1 VAGSA
6 SEELIHGYASA
17 LFQVVRAEG
26 ELERVE
32 DELFRFGKLLETNH
46 ELKQALSDQSIETEQ
61 RKKVLNELLADKV
74 SAHTLGLLG
83 FVVEQ
88 GRARQLPQILSQMS
102 DLAAEA
108 RQAVVAEVRSAI
120 ALDDRQQQELARA
133 LSQATGKKVELK
145 VLVDPTVIGG
155 IVAKVG
161 ETVID
166 GTVRRRLEQ
175 LKEQVRG

>member
-1 VAGSA
+1 MTQD
-6 SEELIHGYASA
+6 ELITGYAEA
-17 LFQVVRAEG
+17 LFKVVQAEG
-26 ELERVE
+26 ELDRVE

-46 ELKQALSDQSIETEQ
+46 ELKQALSDQSIDKIQ
-61 RKKVLNELLADKV
+61 RVKVLDELLSDKV
-74 SAHTLGLLG
+74 SPHTLGLLA

-88 GRARQLPQILSQMS
+88 GRARQLPQILKGLS

-108 RQAVVAEVRSAI
+108 RNSVVAEVRSAVPLE
-120 ALDDRQQQELARA
+120 AKQRKELAAA
-133 LSQATGKKVELK
+133 LSKATGKKVEVK
-145 VLVDPTVIGG
+145 VLVDPSVIGG

-161 ETVID
+161 DTVID